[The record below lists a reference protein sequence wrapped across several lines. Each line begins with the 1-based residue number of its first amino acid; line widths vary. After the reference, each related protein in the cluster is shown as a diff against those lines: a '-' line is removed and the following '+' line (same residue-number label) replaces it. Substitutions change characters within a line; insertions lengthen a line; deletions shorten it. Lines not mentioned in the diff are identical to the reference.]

1 MNTSASRNC
10 VRSQNTQSL
19 SLERILQHGEA
30 NWWMPRWLETVLRM
44 PHPESAD
51 EAAAA
56 APEPATG

>member
-1 MNTSASRNC
+1 MK
-10 VRSQNTQSL
+10 L
-19 SLERILQHGEA
+19 MGEA